1 MIALG
6 WFLMLTLSRVLML
19 RANDRDVL
27 PKFQSR
33 DALTICL
40 KKENRVGGCDTIVL
54 DTGGCT
60 G

>member
-40 KKENRVGGCDTIVL
+40 KKGDRVGGCDTIVL
-54 DTGGCT
+54 DTGVK
-60 G
+60 

>member
-19 RANDRDVL
+19 QANDRDVL
-27 PKFQSR
+27 PKVQSR

-40 KKENRVGGCDTIVL
+40 KKENRVEGCDTIVL
-54 DTGGCT
+54 DTGVK
-60 G
+60 